1 MGNGCPR
8 WHVHHWKN
16 KIEMRCSTFQADTQP
31 IFLEELITKLNK
43 ICHNRGTSELENTR
57 TQLHRPAELCYKS
70 RASFCMAF
78 VAAAC
83 THEMTPIRTFLKT
96 VDMCP
101 RKESGIVKPHLQTKK
116 KIVVISVIETH
127 MMHVAAKNQ
136 RRTTKLKTKQPKKR
150 QQKKKNKNNTKN
162 N

>member
-1 MGNGCPR
+1 
-8 WHVHHWKN
+8 
-16 KIEMRCSTFQADTQP
+16 MRCSTFQADTQP

-43 ICHNRGTSELENTR
+43 ICHNRGTSESENTR

-78 VAAAC
+78 VAAAY
-83 THEMTPIRTFLKT
+83 THEITPIKTFLKT

-136 RRTTKLKTKQPKKR
+136 RRTTKLKTKQPKMTTTKTTTKTIIKNS
-150 QQKKKNKNNTKN
+150 KKKTKKQKQKRN
-162 N
+162 V